1 MRSLQRIG
9 LLLGIAL
16 LIALFQGA
24 LADSLVESETAA
36 AQIQVLELTTDPAVL
51 MPYDVATVTITLK
64 NTGTRGV
71 SINSATVYDK
81 DIRVLS
87 DRYGKVGSI
96 GAGNSM
102 SFSYTLQ
109 AGGQTGIFYPVF
121 SVDFRDAHFL
131 RYPFRV
137 IVQDTP
143 LEVSVLTK
151 PEVFVTGKKEEITVH
166 IGNPRDNQVTGVT
179 VIPEVTGHEI
189 TPTSFFA
196 GVLMPDAAID
206 VPFSVTPYGDE
217 PVVFTVQY
225 QNGINKHSSS
235 FSLPVDIGMKSRR
248 QADTVLSN
256 VVVDTEK
263 DYFRVT
269 GDVTNSGL
277 ENANA
282 VVITAAP
289 PAVPVFPYKVYA
301 VGALKP
307 DDFSSFEVTFRAD
320 VNVTEVPLHASFKD
334 DDGNEF
340 SSETIV
346 ELGVES
352 LPSRKTEGE
361 GPSPVIIGLLVIV
374 AAGVV
379 GAVWYT
385 RRSRG

>member
-1 MRSLQRIG
+1 MRGITRIG
-9 LLLGIAL
+9 WILGVILLLAL
-16 LIALFQGA
+16 LQGA
-24 LADSLVESETAA
+24 AAETLIESETAA
-36 AQIQVLELTTDPAVL
+36 AQIQVVELNTDPLVL

-71 SINSATVYDK
+71 SISSATIYDK
-81 DIRVLS
+81 DVRVLS

-96 GAGNSM
+96 GAGNTM
-102 SFSYTLQ
+102 SFSYTIQ

-151 PEVFVTGKKEEITVH
+151 PETFVTGKKEDIMVH

-179 VIPEVTGHEI
+179 VVPEVSDHEI

-196 GVLMPDAAID
+196 GVIMPDAAID
-206 VPFSVTPYGDE
+206 VPFSVTPYGNE
-217 PVVFTVQY
+217 PVVFTVHY

-235 FSLPVDIGMKSRR
+235 FSLPVDIGMKSRK

-256 VVVDTEK
+256 VVVDTVE
-263 DYFRVT
+263 DHFRVT

-282 VVITAAP
+282 VVIAAAP

-320 VNVTEVPLHASFKD
+320 ANVTEVPLLASFKD

-346 ELGVES
+346 ELGEGAG
-352 LPSRKTEGE
+352 PAQKTEGE
-361 GPSPVIIGLLVIV
+361 GPSPVIIGLLVVI
-374 AAGVV
+374 AAGVI

-385 RRSRG
+385 RRHRG